1 MDRESVV
8 SMIKI
13 GDVLFLEPR
22 HSLSAE
28 KYKCKILEKGDNSV
42 YIDYPTNMNTNR
54 TVFLIDGTQLKGTF
68 ISGDGSVFLFECEV
82 LRKVKGNIPMI
93 ILSYPGV
100 EHLVKIQRRQFVRIE
115 TGVDVAVHPI
125 KGEFA
130 PFVTVTDDIS
140 AGGAAI
146 INDKKRPLSQNMI
159 IESWFVLPM
168 QNGETYYLK
177 LRSKI
182 VRIVAV
188 NEWKSLI
195 SLQFIDISPTDRQV
209 LLRFCFDRQLAYKK
223 KGVEV

>member
-22 HSLSAE
+22 HSTNVE
-28 KYKCKILEKGDNSV
+28 KYKCRILEKKDNTV
-42 YIDYPTNMNTNR
+42 YIDYPMNMETNR

-68 ISGDGSVFLFECEV
+68 ISGDGSVYLFECEV
-82 LRKVKGNIPMI
+82 LRRVKGDIPMI
-93 ILSYPGV
+93 ILSYPGA

-115 TGVDVAVHPI
+115 TGVDVAVRPI
-125 KGEFA
+125 DGEFA

-146 INDKKRPLSQNMI
+146 INDKKRTLSPNMMI
-159 IESWFVLPM
+159 QSWFVLPM
-168 QNGETYYLK
+168 QNGDIHYLK
-177 LRSKI
+177 LKSKI

-195 SLQFIDISPTDRQV
+195 SLQFIDISQSDRQV

-223 KGVEV
+223 KGIEM